1 MTAFGTHVRF
11 TASAQ
16 SSSPAHCKRHA
27 LRHTSAGRAD
37 STTLGSRLHI
47 TTRPTPAC
55 RAEERSRDSVQTRQT
70 EKLEVPDTPPAKDSS
85 SRTSDEA
92 STSQQQDTGISDE
105 LKALQ
110 QRKRESQAAA
120 PSNYFQSILQEV
132 RLIEWPSPKQAL
144 TNTVLV
150 IAIVGASSVV
160 LFAINSTLAE
170 LSKISYR

>member
-1 MTAFGTHVRF
+1 MTAFSTHVRF

-55 RAEERSRDSVQTRQT
+55 RAEERSRDSVQTRET
-70 EKLEVPDTPPAKDSS
+70 EKLEVPETPPAKDSS
-85 SRTSDEA
+85 SRTSDVGSFMLSVALVLWTITIQTILSWPQEA

-120 PSNYFQSILQEV
+120 PSNYFQVYV
-132 RLIEWPSPKQAL
+132 RPYTKCRFAQA
-144 TNTVLV
+144 
-150 IAIVGASSVV
+150 IAQ
-160 LFAINSTLAE
+160 LCQ
-170 LSKISYR
+170 